1 MGRETRPMTRMG
13 ISRRT
18 LVATAAATA
27 LLGLGGGAAAA
38 SGDTPAAAQVQQSP
52 GELWKR
58 TELFFGT
65 GKPDGTE
72 VTDKEFAAFSDRE
85 ITPAFPDGFTRLDGS
100 GQWRGGSGVIVRE
113 HTHVVVLLYPF
124 ADRDA
129 EREIEG
135 LRADY
140 EKQFQQESVLRSD
153 SVEKVS
159 F

>member
-1 MGRETRPMTRMG
+1 MAV
-13 ISRRT
+13 SRRM
-18 LVATAAATA
+18 VAVAAASA
-27 LLGLGGGAAAA
+27 VLGLGGGVAA
-38 SGDTPAAAQVQQSP
+38 SAAPSTPAPAQVQSP
-52 GELWKR
+52 GEIWKR

-100 GQWRGGSGVIVRE
+100 GQWRGGSGSIVRE
-113 HTHVVVLLYPF
+113 HTHVIVLLYPF
-124 ADRDA
+124 GDRDA
-129 EREIEG
+129 ERQIEEV
-135 LRADY
+135 RADY

>member
-1 MGRETRPMTRMG
+1 MS

-18 LVATAAATA
+18 VAAVAAAA
-27 LLGLGGGAAAA
+27 VLGLGGGFTA
-38 SGDTPAAAQVQQSP
+38 SASDNPAAPDQVRSP

-85 ITPAFPDGFTRLDGS
+85 LTPAFPDGFTRLDGS
-100 GQWRGGSGVIVRE
+100 GQWRGGSGSIVRE

-124 ADRDA
+124 AHRDA
-129 EREIEG
+129 ERQIEEV
-135 LRADY
+135 RADY
-140 EKQFQQESVLRSD
+140 KKQFQQESVLRSD

>member
-1 MGRETRPMTRMG
+1 MTRMA

-18 LVATAAATA
+18 VVAVTAAAV
-27 LLGLGGGAAAA
+27 LGLGGGVAA
-38 SGDTPAAAQVQQSP
+38 SADTSATPAQVQSP
-52 GELWKR
+52 GEIWKR

-65 GKPDGTE
+65 AKPDGTE
-72 VTDKEFAAFSDRE
+72 VTDGEFAAFSERE

-100 GQWRGGSGVIVRE
+100 GQWRGGSGTIVRE
-113 HTHVVVLLYPF
+113 HTHVIVLLYPF

-129 EREIEG
+129 EREIEEIRG
-135 LRADY
+135 DY

-153 SVEKVS
+153 SVAKVS

>member
-1 MGRETRPMTRMG
+1 MAV
-13 ISRRT
+13 SRRM
-18 LVATAAATA
+18 LVVAAAA
-27 LLGLGGGAAAA
+27 ALGLGGGVAA
-38 SGDTPAAAQVQQSP
+38 SAASASPGPAPAVQTSP

-85 ITPAFPDGFTRLDGS
+85 ITPAFPDGFTRLDGN
-100 GQWRGGSGVIVRE
+100 GQWRGGSGAIVRE
-113 HTHVVVLLYPF
+113 HTHVIVVLYPF
-124 ADRDA
+124 SNRDA

-135 LRADY
+135 IRADY
-140 EKQFQQESVLRSD
+140 RKQFQQESVLRAD

>member
-1 MGRETRPMTRMG
+1 MAV
-13 ISRRT
+13 SRRT
-18 LVATAAATA
+18 AAAVA
-27 LLGLGGGAAAA
+27 AAAVLGLGGGVVASSASAAPGTVTTA
-38 SGDTPAAAQVQQSP
+38 VQASP
-52 GELWKR
+52 GEIWKR

-72 VTDKEFAAFSDRE
+72 VTDQEFAEFSERE
-85 ITPAFPDGFTRLDGS
+85 ITQAFPDGFTRLDGS
-100 GQWRGGSGVIVRE
+100 GQWRGGSGAIVRE
-113 HTHVVVLLYPF
+113 HTHVIVLLYPF

-129 EREIEG
+129 EREIEE

-140 EKQFQQESVLRSD
+140 KKQFQQESVLRSD

>member
-1 MGRETRPMTRMG
+1 MTR
-13 ISRRT
+13 IPRT
-18 LVATAAATA
+18 VVAVATAA
-27 LLGLGGGAAAA
+27 LLGVGGGVAA
-38 SGDTPAAAQVQQSP
+38 SAASVPTQAQAPSP

-58 TELFFGT
+58 TELYFGT

-72 VTDKEFAAFSDRE
+72 VTDKEFAAFSDLE

-100 GQWRGGSGVIVRE
+100 GQWRGASGAIVRE

>member
-1 MGRETRPMTRMG
+1 MAV
-13 ISRRT
+13 SRRM
-18 LVATAAATA
+18 VAVAATAAV
-27 LLGLGGGAAAA
+27 LGLGGGAAASSATA
-38 SGDTPAAAQVQQSP
+38 SPGTVPQVQTSP
-52 GELWKR
+52 GEIWKR

-72 VTDKEFAAFSDRE
+72 VTDKEFAAFSERE

-100 GQWRGGSGVIVRE
+100 GQWRGGNGAIVRE
-113 HTHVVVLLYPF
+113 HTHVIVLLYPF
-124 ADRDA
+124 ANRDA

-140 EKQFQQESVLRSD
+140 KKQFQQESVLRSD

>member
-1 MGRETRPMTRMG
+1 MT

-18 LVATAAATA
+18 LASTAVAAA

-38 SGDTPAAAQVQQSP
+38 DSTPAPQVQQSP

-72 VTDKEFAAFSDRE
+72 VSDKEFAAFSDRE

-100 GQWRGGSGVIVRE
+100 GQWRGASGAVVRE
-113 HTHVVVLLYPF
+113 HTHVIVLLYPF
-124 ADRDA
+124 SDRDA

>member
-1 MGRETRPMTRMG
+1 MAVP
-13 ISRRT
+13 RRT
-18 LVATAAATA
+18 LVTAVAAA
-27 LLGLGGGAAAA
+27 LVGLGGGITASAADTPA
-38 SGDTPAAAQVQQSP
+38 TPAAARVQSP

-100 GQWRGGSGVIVRE
+100 GQWRGGSGAIVRE
-113 HTHVVVLLYPF
+113 HTHVIVLLYPF
-124 ADRDA
+124 ADRAA

-135 LRADY
+135 IRADY
-140 EKQFQQESVLRSD
+140 RKQFRQESVLRSD
-153 SVEKVS
+153 SVEQV
-159 F
+159 FF

>member
-1 MGRETRPMTRMG
+1 MV
-13 ISRRT
+13 ISRRAVAA
-18 LVATAAATA
+18 VATAAV
-27 LLGLGGGAAAA
+27 LGLGGGAAAA
-38 SGDTPAAAQVQQSP
+38 SASGAPASAQAQQQSP
-52 GELWKR
+52 GEIWKR

-72 VTDKEFAAFSDRE
+72 VTDREFAAFSDGE

-100 GQWRGGSGVIVRE
+100 GQWRGGSGAVVRE
-113 HTHVVVLLYPF
+113 HSHVIVLLYPF
-124 ADRDA
+124 SDRDA

-135 LRADY
+135 IRADY
-140 EKQFQQESVLRSD
+140 EKQFHQESVLRSD

>member
-1 MGRETRPMTRMG
+1 MSL
-13 ISRRT
+13 SRRT
-18 LVATAAATA
+18 VAAVAAAA
-27 LLGLGGGAAAA
+27 VLGLGGGVAA
-38 SGDTPAAAQVQQSP
+38 SAAPSTAAPAPAQSP
-52 GELWKR
+52 GEIWKR

-100 GQWRGGSGVIVRE
+100 GQWRGGSGAIVRE
-113 HTHVVVLLYPF
+113 HTHVIVLLYPF

>member
-1 MGRETRPMTRMG
+1 MAV
-13 ISRRT
+13 SRRT
-18 LVATAAATA
+18 VAVAAAA
-27 LLGLGGGAAAA
+27 AALGLGGGVAA
-38 SGDTPAAAQVQQSP
+38 SAASASPSTVTAAQTSP
-52 GELWKR
+52 GEIWKR

-72 VTDKEFAAFSDRE
+72 VTDKEFAAFSEQE

-100 GQWRGGSGVIVRE
+100 GQWRGGTGAIVRE

-124 ADRDA
+124 GDRDA
-129 EREIEG
+129 NREIEE

-140 EKQFQQESVLRSD
+140 EKRFQQESVLRTD

>member
-1 MGRETRPMTRMG
+1 MV

-18 LVATAAATA
+18 VVIAAASA
-27 LLGLGGGAAAA
+27 ALGLGGGVVASAA
-38 SGDTPAAAQVQQSP
+38 GTPAAPAQVQSP

-58 TELFFGT
+58 TELYFGT

-100 GQWRGGSGVIVRE
+100 GQWRGGSGAIVRE
-113 HTHVVVLLYPF
+113 HTHVIVLLYPF

>member
-1 MGRETRPMTRMG
+1 MAMP
-13 ISRRT
+13 RRT
-18 LVATAAATA
+18 LVTAVAAA
-27 LLGLGGGAAAA
+27 LVGLGGGITASAA
-38 SGDTPAAAQVQQSP
+38 DTPAAPAQVQSP

-100 GQWRGGSGVIVRE
+100 GQWRGGSGAIVRE
-113 HTHVVVLLYPF
+113 HTHVIVLLYPF
-124 ADRDA
+124 ADRAA

-135 LRADY
+135 IRADY
-140 EKQFQQESVLRSD
+140 RKQFRQESVLRSD
-153 SVEKVS
+153 SVEQVS
-159 F
+159 V

>member
-1 MGRETRPMTRMG
+1 M
-13 ISRRT
+13 
-18 LVATAAATA
+18 VAAVAAAA
-27 LLGLGGGAAAA
+27 VLGLGGGVAAA
-38 SGDTPAAAQVQQSP
+38 SAADAPASPQVQPSP